1 MQYCQYYVHISCIL
15 VSTKMTQLLSTI
27 HKQNVEWRYYTR
39 NNMNKTFC
47 KLVFFAD
54 YLSLFF
60 SSNTSQISFLTKRI
74 ILIEIKIRKPFPQS
88 FTSNNALAFRI

>member
-47 KLVFFAD
+47 KLVF
-54 YLSLFF
+54 LQTTCPFF
-60 SSNTSQISFLTKRI
+60 SLLILVKFHFLLKG
-74 ILIEIKIRKPFPQS
+74 
-88 FTSNNALAFRI
+88 